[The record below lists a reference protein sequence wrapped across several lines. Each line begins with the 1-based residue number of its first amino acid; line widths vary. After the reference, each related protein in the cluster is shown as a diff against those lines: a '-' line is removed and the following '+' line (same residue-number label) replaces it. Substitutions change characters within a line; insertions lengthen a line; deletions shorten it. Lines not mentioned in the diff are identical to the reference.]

1 MDADKLKID
10 EEQLKAV
17 MAYMKEETNDEDT
30 KKLIWSLYLA
40 AKTYLGVREPKEP
53 NPLYDLAVW
62 RLTLHYYDH
71 RDAVGNEA
79 DFPAGLR
86 PIINRLKADDVV
98 PPGAEIKIL

>member
-1 MDADKLKID
+1 MAK

-17 MAYMKEETNDEDT
+17 KAYMKEDRDDPENDD
-30 KKLIWSLYLA
+30 LIWALYQA
-40 AKTYLGVREPKEP
+40 AKLYLGVREPKEP
-53 NPLYDLAVW
+53 NPLYNLAVW

-86 PIINRLKADDVV
+86 PIINRLKADDEVN
-98 PPGAEIKIL
+98 IL

>member
-1 MDADKLKID
+1 MDADKLNID
-10 EEQLKAV
+10 EAQLKAV
-17 MAYMKEETNDEDT
+17 MAYMKEENNDEET
-30 KKLIWSLYLA
+30 KTLIWSLYLA
-40 AKTYLGVREPKEP
+40 AMIYLGVREPKEP
-53 NPLYDLAVW
+53 NPLYNLAVW